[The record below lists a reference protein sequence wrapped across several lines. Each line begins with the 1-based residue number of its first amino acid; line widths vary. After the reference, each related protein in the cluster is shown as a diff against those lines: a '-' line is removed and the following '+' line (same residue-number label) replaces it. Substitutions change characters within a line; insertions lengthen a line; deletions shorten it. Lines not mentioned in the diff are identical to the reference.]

1 MTPIS
6 KVLVANRGEI
16 AVRIIR
22 TARAMGYRTV
32 SVYSEADANALH
44 VDCADQAVCIGPAAA
59 EESYLAIDKLLHA
72 AERSG
77 ADAIHPGYGFL
88 AENADFAIAC
98 RNAGLIFVGP
108 SAAAIEL
115 MGSKRLSKLAMQE
128 AGVPCIP
135 GYQGDDQS
143 DSRLVSEAGK
153 IGFPLMVK
161 ASAGGGGKGMRL
173 VESASELEV
182 AIGLARSE
190 AQKAFGNAELILE
203 KALVESRHIEIQVF
217 ADCHGNVVHLGERDC
232 SIQRRHQKVVEES
245 PSPFVDEALRER
257 MGKAATDAAE
267 ACNYRGA
274 GTVEFLV
281 DQDKNF
287 YFLEM
292 NTRLQVEHPVTELVT
307 GQDLVAWQLLVAS
320 GEPLPLLQDD
330 IVLTGHAME
339 VRLYAEDPRKQFMP
353 QTGRIFRWDTPES
366 DNVRTDHGIRVGQH
380 VSPHYDPMLA
390 KIIAFGDNRDEA
402 RRRLA
407 CAVEDT
413 VLLGVNSNKQFLS
426 RVLRNQGF
434 ASGDATTAF
443 IEKNLA
449 NDSSL
454 QPTPPNLRDL
464 GLAGILFLTRSNQYH
479 YLGTKRIG
487 WRNTGATPVQIKLQT
502 EGENYDLALCACDD
516 NANICFTV
524 SSDGESTTLGILS
537 VDDQKCIY
545 TEEGMRQVLDY
556 AFDGE
561 RLFIDTGSGNQEF
574 VNTTHELRSTHQAA
588 GNNEILA
595 AMDGAIVDVLVS
607 EGDAVEHGQTVVILE
622 AMKMEHQLKAEV
634 SGVVE
639 SVNARKGDQV
649 STRQLLVE
657 IAAHDTQCVC

>member
-1 MTPIS
+1 
-6 KVLVANRGEI
+6 
-16 AVRIIR
+16 
-22 TARAMGYRTV
+22 MGYRTV
-32 SVYSEADANALH
+32 SVYSEVDANALH

-59 EESYLAIDKLLHA
+59 DESYLAIDKLIRA

-88 AENADFAIAC
+88 AENADFALAC
-98 RNAGLIFVGP
+98 QDADLIFVGP
-108 SAAAIEL
+108 PAAAIEL
-115 MGSKRLSKLAMQE
+115 MGSKRLSKIAMQE
-128 AGVPCIP
+128 AGVHCIP
-135 GYQGDDQS
+135 GYQGDIQS

-173 VESASELEV
+173 VESASDLEA

-190 AQKAFGNAELILE
+190 SQKAFGNGELILE
-203 KALVESRHIEIQVF
+203 KALVEPRHIEIQVF

-245 PSPFVDEALRER
+245 PSPFVDDDLRKR
-257 MGKAATDAAE
+257 MGEAAT
-267 ACNYRGA
+267 
-274 GTVEFLV
+274 V

-320 GEPLPLLQDD
+320 GEPLPLLQDH

-339 VRLYAEDPRKQFMP
+339 VRLYAEDPRNQFMP
-353 QTGRIFRWDTPES
+353 QTGEIFRWDTPES
-366 DNVRTDHGIRVGQH
+366 DSVRIDHGIRVGQH
-380 VSPHYDPMLA
+380 VSPHYDPLLA

-413 VLLGVNSNKQFLS
+413 VLLGVNSNKQFLA

-443 IEKNLA
+443 IEKELA

-454 QPTPPNLRDL
+454 QPTPHNLRDL
-464 GLAGILFLTRSNQYH
+464 GLAGILFLTRSNQH
-479 YLGTKRIG
+479 HFLGTKRIG
-487 WRNTGATPVQIKLQT
+487 WRNTAATPVQIKLQT
-502 EGENYDLALCACDD
+502 EGEDYDLALCACGD
-516 NANICFTV
+516 NETICFTV
-524 SSDGESTTLGILS
+524 SAGGESMTLGILN

-561 RLFIDTGSGNQEF
+561 RLFIDSGSGNQEF
-574 VNTTHELRSTHQAA
+574 VNTTHAVRSTNQSA
-588 GNNEILA
+588 GNNEIVA
-595 AMDGAIVDVLVS
+595 SMDGAIVDVLVS

-639 SVNARKGDQV
+639 SVNTRKGDQV

-657 IAAHDTQCVC
+657 IAAHDTQ

>member
-1 MTPIS
+1 MPNIN

-16 AVRIIR
+16 AVRVIR
-22 TARAMGYRTV
+22 TARAMGYRSV

-44 VDCADQAVCIGPAAA
+44 VDYADQAICIGPAAA
-59 EESYLAIDKLLHA
+59 EESYLAIDKLIRA

-88 AENADFAIAC
+88 AENADFALGC
-98 RNAGLIFVGP
+98 QDAGLIFVGP
-108 SAAAIEL
+108 PAAAIEL
-115 MGSKRLSKLAMQE
+115 MGSKRLSKIAMQE
-128 AGVPCIP
+128 AGVPC
-135 GYQGDDQS
+135 GDDQS

-173 VESASELEV
+173 VESASELEI

-190 AQKAFGNAELILE
+190 AQKAFGKAELILE

-245 PSPFVDEALRER
+245 PSPFVDEDLRER
-257 MGKAATDAAE
+257 MGQTATDAAR
-267 ACNYRGA
+267 ACNYLGA

-281 DQDKNF
+281 DQEKNF
-287 YFLEM
+287 FFLEM

-320 GEPLPLLQDD
+320 DEPLPLLQED

-353 QTGRIFRWDTPES
+353 QTGKIFRWDTPES
-366 DNVRTDHGIRVGQH
+366 DSVRIDHGIKVGQH

-434 ASGDATTAF
+434 ASGD
-443 IEKNLA
+443 
-449 NDSSL
+449 
-454 QPTPPNLRDL
+454 
-464 GLAGILFLTRSNQYH
+464 
-479 YLGTKRIG
+479 KRIG
-487 WRNTGATPVQIKLQT
+487 WRNTGATTPVQIKLQT
-502 EGENYDLALCACDD
+502 EGENYNLALCACGD
-516 NANICFTV
+516 NETNCFTV
-524 SSDGESTTLGILS
+524 SSCGESKTLCILG
-537 VDDQKCIY
+537 VDDQQCIY
-545 TEEGMRQVLDY
+545 TEEGMRQMLDY

-574 VNTTHELRSTHQAA
+574 VNTTHEVRSTHQAA

-595 AMDGAIVDVLVS
+595 SMDGAIVDVLVS

-634 SGVVE
+634 SGVIE

-649 STRQLLVE
+649 SIRQLLVE
-657 IAAHDTQCVC
+657 IAVNDTQ

>member
-1 MTPIS
+1 MPNIN

-16 AVRIIR
+16 AVRVIR
-22 TARAMGYRTV
+22 TARAMGYRSV

-44 VDCADQAVCIGPAAA
+44 VECADQAICIGPAAA
-59 EESYLAIDKLLHA
+59 EESYLAIDKLIRA
-72 AERSG
+72 AKRSG

-88 AENADFAIAC
+88 AENADFALAC
-98 RNAGLIFVGP
+98 KDAGLIFVGP
-108 SAAAIEL
+108 PAAAIEL
-115 MGSKRLSKLAMQE
+115 MGSKRLSKIAMQE
-128 AGVPCIP
+128 AGVACIP
-135 GYQGDDQS
+135 GYQGDDQG

-182 AIGLARSE
+182 SIGLARSE
-190 AQKAFGNAELILE
+190 AQKAFGSAELILE

-217 ADCHGNVVHLGERDC
+217 ADSHGNVVHLGERDC

-245 PSPFVDEALRER
+245 PSPFVDDDLRER
-257 MGKAATDAAE
+257 MGKAATDAAR
-267 ACNYRGA
+267 ACNYVGA

-281 DQDKNF
+281 DQEKNF
-287 YFLEM
+287 FFLEM

-320 GEPLPLLQDD
+320 GEPLPLLQDG
-330 IVLTGHAME
+330 IVRSGHAME

-366 DNVRTDHGIRVGQH
+366 DSVRIDHGIKVGQD

-443 IEKNLA
+443 IDKELA

-454 QPTPPNLRDL
+454 QPTPPSLRDL

-479 YLGTKRIG
+479 YLGTKQIG
-487 WRNTGATPVQIKLQT
+487 WRNTSVTSPMQIKLQT
-502 EGENYDLALCACDD
+502 EGENYNLALCACGD
-516 NANICFTV
+516 NETNCFTV
-524 SSDGESTTLGILS
+524 SSGGESTTLCILG
-537 VDDQKCIY
+537 VDDQQCIY
-545 TEEGMRQVLDY
+545 TEEGMRQMLDY

-574 VNTTHELRSTHQAA
+574 INTTHDVRSTHQAA

-595 AMDGAIVDVLVS
+595 SMDGAIVDVLVN

-634 SGVVE
+634 SGVIE

-649 STRQLLVE
+649 SIRQLLVE
-657 IAAHDTQCVC
+657 IAVNDTQ